1 MTEDQETEVDAKE
14 LIRRLDKTLADLK
27 RERDELRV
35 KAHLARMEASDEWK
49 EIESKLV
56 HLESRLKELARETDH
71 AVISAASTA
80 ATTFAE
86 DIRIG
91 LKNFS
96 KGL

>member
-1 MTEDQETEVDAKE
+1 MDADE
-14 LIRRLDKTLADLK
+14 LIQRLHKTLADLK

-49 EIESKLV
+49 AIESKLA

-71 AVISAASTA
+71 AIVNAASRA
-80 ATTFAE
+80 AISFAE
-86 DIRIG
+86 DMRDG
-91 LKNFS
+91 LEKFA